1 MIPRSLLA
9 AKRGSLTPTPTP
21 TLDMV
26 DDPEALAD
34 QRMEW
39 AAKSFGSVA
48 PMKCHGGLVLL
59 FTRTW
64 DLDEANLMCTCTLAF
79 LRSFTT
85 CNTLP
90 FHPSPHTTN
99 PFEPKSPPSHPTS
112 RSSTKHR
119 VHGFWRGCRRCT
131 GDLVQ
136 AKAASRR
143 NP

>member
-1 MIPRSLLA
+1 MS
-9 AKRGSLTPTPTP
+9 PTPTP

-64 DLDEANLMCTCTLAF
+64 DLDEAKLMCTCTLAF
-79 LRSFTT
+79 LYLLLRVPLLLFHR
-85 CNTLP
+85 LP
-90 FHPSPHTTN
+90 HPNSPFETKSPHLTLT
-99 PFEPKSPPSHPTS
+99 
-112 RSSTKHR
+112 
-119 VHGFWRGCRRCT
+119 
-131 GDLVQ
+131 
-136 AKAASRR
+136 
-143 NP
+143 